1 MTWKPITFS
10 EQMWQAQI
18 ATHDRRSAIVKKG
31 KQAAAE
37 QRAANANIGS
47 DAEIAAYLARVPKP
61 YHYVEGEVSDE

>member
-10 EQMWQAQI
+10 EQTRQATV
-18 ATHDRRSAIVKKG
+18 ALHDRRSAIVKKG

-37 QRAANANIGS
+37 HRAANANIGS

-61 YHYVEGEVSDE
+61 YHYVDEPQGDE